1 MTQGITAQSAAAK
14 MNRQYRFQRHIYD
27 ATRTHYLLWRQR
39 VIDDLKIED
48 GNVVEI
54 ACGTGWNLI
63 RAAKTYPSAQFFGLD
78 ISTEMLATAAAK
90 IAAEGLSSSV
100 RLAQGDATAF
110 NLEKLFGFKNA
121 DRIIISYALSMIP
134 DWPAVIERAACSL
147 TPHGAVHIVDFGPMD
162 GMSWSSKRMIR
173 RWLAHYH
180 VTPRDD
186 LHSFLLSLGQ
196 RHGLAV
202 TVEHSRSGY
211 SSYAILRG
219 HNA

>member
-1 MTQGITAQSAAAK
+1 MTRATTGQSAAAK

-39 VIDDLKIED
+39 LIQDLQIED

-54 ACGTGWNLI
+54 ACGNLI
-63 RAAKTYPSAQFFGLD
+63 RAAKMYPSARFFGLD
-78 ISTEMLATAAAK
+78 ISTEMLATARTK

-100 RLAQGDATAF
+100 GSAQGDATALD
-110 NLEKLFGFKNA
+110 LERLFGFKEA

-134 DWPAVIERAACSL
+134 DWPAVIEQAARSL
-147 TPHGAVHIVDFGPMD
+147 TARGAVHIVDFGPMD
-162 GMSWSSKRMIR
+162 RMNWLSKRLLR
-173 RWLAHYH
+173 RWLAHSN

-186 LHSFLLSLGQ
+186 LQSALQSLGQ
-196 RHGLAV
+196 RPELSV

-211 SSYAILRG
+211 SSYAVIRRQ
-219 HNA
+219 NV